1 MGATS
6 PTPPCL
12 NKELNKYLKGEQHPI
27 WSAGLHRILCMQGG
41 DDDGSYAKN
50 SEAPASALT
59 LSKPLLVEAI
69 ESMKL
74 LLQLED
80 EEESLRIA
88 DLGCATGYNTLA
100 TVDFLVDTLSHR
112 YKQEAGFDPEFE
124 AFFSDLPSNDFNS
137 LFRSLPPFAFTDHN
151 HNLKR
156 RYYAA
161 GVPGSFYHRL
171 FPKAKLH
178 VAVSLSALH
187 WLSQIPESVVDK
199 RSRAWN
205 EGRAWIDG
213 AKREVVEAYAKQSK
227 DDLMAFIRCRRE
239 EIVKG
244 GILFMLMAGRPG
256 SNRPED
262 QLGDPDSRAKH
273 PFTSSMDQ
281 AWEDLLNEGLIEKE
295 TRDTFNIPAYM
306 RSTEEV
312 EEAFEECGG
321 FEMRR
326 LDYRRIV
333 EYSKEKQQEWIVD
346 PVSYGR
352 AKANLVRAT
361 LRPIVEAHLGPT
373 LSHELFKRFEKRA
386 SEDLAML
393 HKTCFYGV
401 IVVSAIR
408 K

>member
-1 MGATS
+1 MAVS
-6 PTPPCL
+6 SCV
-12 NKELNKYLKGEQHPI
+12 NELNKYLKKGEHCPI
-27 WSAGLHRILCMQGG
+27 WTAGLQRILCMQGG

-69 ESMKL
+69 QSMKL
-74 LLQLED
+74 LKLELD
-80 EEESLRIA
+80 EQVESLRIA

-100 TVDFLVDTLSHR
+100 TVELVVETLRHR
-112 YKQEAGFDPEFE
+112 YKQEAGLDPEFE

-137 LFRSLPPFAFTDHN
+137 LFRSLPP
-151 HNLKR
+151 KR

-171 FPKAKLH
+171 FPKGKLH

-187 WLSQIPESVVDK
+187 WLSQIPESVLDK

-227 DDLMAFIRCRRE
+227 DDLMAFLRCRRE

-244 GILFMLMAGRPG
+244 GMLFMLMAGRPG
-256 SNRPED
+256 SNRPEE
-262 QLGDPDSRAKH
+262 QIGDPDSRAKH

-321 FEMRR
+321 FEMTGWSTEELWNIQWRSNKSGSWIRFHTEGPKPTWSVQLSGPLLR
-326 LDYRRIV
+326 LTLV
-333 EYSKEKQQEWIVD
+333 PHSLTSFSTASKTEPPKISLCSTRLAFMVLLLFLQ
-346 PVSYGR
+346 
-352 AKANLVRAT
+352 
-361 LRPIVEAHLGPT
+361 LGNNPT
-373 LSHELFKRFEKRA
+373 FL
-386 SEDLAML
+386 
-393 HKTCFYGV
+393 
-401 IVVSAIR
+401 I
-408 K
+408 

>member
-1 MGATS
+1 MAATS
-6 PTPPCL
+6 CF
-12 NKELNKYLKGEQHPI
+12 NELNKYLKKGEHPI
-27 WSAGLHRILCMQGG
+27 WTAGLQRILCMQGG

-59 LSKPLLVEAI
+59 VSKPLLVEAI
-69 ESMKL
+69 QSMKL
-74 LLQLED
+74 LKLELAAGDDDEQQLD
-80 EEESLRIA
+80 SLRIA

-100 TVDFLVDTLSHR
+100 TVDLVVETLRHR
-112 YKQEAGFDPEFE
+112 YKQEAGLDPEFE

-137 LFRSLPPFAFTDHN
+137 LFRSLPPFSLSDH
-151 HNLKR
+151 KR

-171 FPKAKLH
+171 FPKGKLH

-187 WLSQIPESVVDK
+187 WLSQIPESVLDK

-244 GILFMLMAGRPG
+244 GMLFMLMAGRPG
-256 SNRPED
+256 SNRPEE
-262 QLGDPDSRAKH
+262 QIGDPDSRAKH

-321 FEMRR
+321 FEMTR
-326 LDYRRIV
+326 LEYRRIV
-333 EYSKEKQQEWIVD
+333 EYSKEKQQEWIMD

-373 LSHELFKRFEKRA
+373 LSHELFKRFENRA
-386 SEDLAML
+386 SQDLAML

-401 IVVSAIR
+401 IIVSAIR